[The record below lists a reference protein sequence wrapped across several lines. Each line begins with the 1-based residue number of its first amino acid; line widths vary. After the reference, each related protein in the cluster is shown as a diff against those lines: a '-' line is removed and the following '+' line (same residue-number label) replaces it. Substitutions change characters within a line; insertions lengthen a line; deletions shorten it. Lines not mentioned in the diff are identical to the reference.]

1 MLNES
6 EFATMLQSLR
16 DQIKDNK
23 VTVYRILYDLKEKD
37 ITPVMATRLVHE
49 LSAKTLGEAKTYV
62 SQHPA
67 WEKHYQDT
75 KVLKNELA
83 SSIAE
88 IME

>member
-6 EFATMLQSLR
+6 EFATMLQELR
-16 DQIKDNK
+16 DQIKENK

-37 ITPVMATRLVHE
+37 VTPVMATRFVHE

-67 WEKHYQDT
+67 WEKHYEES
-75 KVLKNELA
+75 KVIKKELA
-83 SSIAE
+83 ESIAGV
-88 IME
+88 ME